1 MRCVFP
7 LLRATLPKLFAS
19 TESLVEVD
27 SNNFFKPTA
36 ASRALARDVALA
48 RRLPGLG
55 TMDLKSGYPYWTVKN
70 GLVANFPALQADI
83 RCDVVVVGAGI
94 TGALIARSLAEAGL
108 DVVVL
113 EKRDAG
119 WGSTAASTA
128 LLQYEIDTE
137 LKDLAHQYGEELAV
151 GVYKACEQA
160 VRDLGPVAREVRGS
174 AYTRMQSLYY
184 ASRPWH
190 AGRVRAEGELRR
202 RHGFDLEIL
211 EREALLERFGISA
224 QAALLTKVAAQ
235 VDPYRTAM
243 GTLQNLVKNGARV
256 FDRTA
261 VEGWE
266 PTSNGL
272 LVTTDRGARVR
283 CRHLVLAAGY
293 ESQTFLRQRVAS
305 NRSSYATV
313 SEPLVQGLGWLERVL
328 VWESARPYL
337 YLRATSDG
345 RLLMGGEDDRV
356 DVPARR
362 DRAVLKKSKR
372 ILKKVR
378 GLLPDIE
385 IEEGFAWAG
394 TFAETAD
401 GLPFFG
407 PHPEQGP
414 RVHFAMAYGGNGI
427 AYSMIGAELIRRRIL
442 RQSHPLMRFLS
453 FERLV

>member
-1 MRCVFP
+1 
-7 LLRATLPKLFAS
+7 
-19 TESLVEVD
+19 
-27 SNNFFKPTA
+27 
-36 ASRALARDVALA
+36 
-48 RRLPGLG
+48 
-55 TMDLKSGYPYWTVKN
+55 MDLKSGYPYWTVKN
-70 GLVANFPALQADI
+70 GLVANFPALAADI

-94 TGALIARSLAEAGL
+94 TGSLIARALADAGL

-137 LKDLAHQYGEELAV
+137 LADLVRQYGEEPAV

-174 AYTRMQSLYY
+174 AYARRQSLYY

-211 EREALLERFGISA
+211 DRAALRERFGISA
-224 QAALLTKVAAQ
+224 QAALLTRIAAQ
-235 VDPYRTAM
+235 LDPYRTAM
-243 GTLQNLVKNGARV
+243 GTLQNLVRDGAQV
-256 FDRTA
+256 FDRTK
-261 VEGWE
+261 VERWE
-266 PTSNGL
+266 LAPNGL
-272 LVTTDRGARVR
+272 RVTTDRGACVR

-293 ESQTFLRQRVAS
+293 ETQSFLRARVAS
-305 NRSSYATV
+305 NHSSYATV
-313 SEPLVQGLGWLERVL
+313 SEPVVPGLGWLARTL

-337 YLRATSDG
+337 YLRSTADG
-345 RLLMGGEDDRV
+345 RLLMGGEDDHV

-362 DRAVLKKSKR
+362 DRAVLKKSRR

-378 GLLPDIE
+378 ALLPDLTL
-385 IEEGFAWAG
+385 EEGFAWAG

-407 PHPEQGP
+407 PHSEHGP
-414 RVHFAMAYGGNGI
+414 RVQFAMAYGGNGI

-453 FERLV
+453 FERLSSARGLV